1 MLGVL
6 YPEQSGSIYTSFIV
20 MFALASFLSGF
31 VSSRMYKQME
41 GEKWAW
47 NIVLAATS
55 FSVPVAGV
63 TAAADIVVRFY
74 GATTALPVLTGLEI
88 FAIWIAVDVPL
99 TIMGGI
105 AGRRTAGS
113 FEAPVRTRIVVREI
127 PSAPLYA

>member
-31 VSSRMYKQME
+31 VSARMYKQME

-55 FSVPVAGV
+55 FSVPVAFV
-63 TAAADIVVRFY
+63 TAAADIIVRFY

-99 TIMGGI
+99 TLMGGI

-113 FEAPVRTRIVVREI
+113 FEAPVRTRISVREI
-127 PSAPLYA
+127 PSAPL